1 MSNAQI
7 IFNESVEL
15 MKAGVIGT
23 TGRTVT
29 ITVEKEGQKV
39 KETINEPEP
48 IHTYKTW
55 QRLGYQVEKGQKAIA
70 MFTIWNFAE
79 NKKADDEEEN
89 EAPSLMKNGHYYM
102 KKAAFFKGSQ
112 VKKAGEDKPAAV
124 PEKEPEPA
132 PEVKKA
138 PAKTKTPCTQKAFDY
153 IVKNASRNA
162 ATRNMNGLFEGT
174 CYACDG
180 FQVMKTKNPVCDND
194 IMSHVAESLNKMIA
208 FTKDYTKTGSI
219 GLTAKEIKA
228 GIKEAKAGR
237 RNAKVIYV
245 TTEGIAINA
254 NFLYNAIMATGSSSY
269 TYKDTKSPV
278 HFQCPQ
284 TEYIVCPINCQK
296 ELAKGFH
303 VIG

>member
-1 MSNAQI
+1 MSTMSNAEI

-39 KETINEPEP
+39 KEVIQEPEP

-138 PAKTKTPCTQKAFDY
+138 PAKATKPEAQKAFDY
-153 IVKNASRNA
+153 IVKS
-162 ATRNMNGLFEGT
+162 ATKAGMYHIKSGTLEGVT
-174 CYACDG
+174 YATDG
-180 FQVMKTKNPVCDND
+180 HQLMKTNEAIEAPAIDAYDADFYKKIKVDPQNVAALDLSAKD
-194 IMSHVAESLNKMIA
+194 IR
-208 FTKDYTKTGSI
+208 
-219 GLTAKEIKA
+219 A

-237 RNAKVIYV
+237 RNAKVVYSTGYGV
-245 TTEGIAINA
+245 VLNA
-254 NFLYNAIMATGSSSY
+254 NYLLNAVVATGATEYRFS
-269 TYKDTKSPV
+269 DHKSPV
-278 HFQCPQ
+278 VFENES
-284 TEYIVCPINCQK
+284 TFYMVLPINCPN
-296 ELAKGFH
+296 ELEKGFH

>member
-1 MSNAQI
+1 MSTMSNAQI

-39 KETINEPEP
+39 KETIQEPEP

-112 VKKAGEDKPAAV
+112 VKKAGEDKPAVV

-138 PAKTKTPCTQKAFDY
+138 PAKAKKPEAQKAFDY
-153 IVKNASRNA
+153 IVKS
-162 ATRNMNGLFEGT
+162 ATKAGLYHIKSGTLEGVT
-174 CYACDG
+174 YATDG
-180 FQVMKTKNPVCDND
+180 HQLMKTNEAIEAPAIDAYDADFYKKIKVDPQNVAALDLSAKD
-194 IMSHVAESLNKMIA
+194 IR
-208 FTKDYTKTGSI
+208 
-219 GLTAKEIKA
+219 A

-237 RNAKVIYV
+237 RNAKVVYSTGYGV
-245 TTEGIAINA
+245 VLNA
-254 NFLYNAIMATGSSSY
+254 NYLLNAVVATGATEYRFS
-269 TYKDTKSPV
+269 DHKSPV
-278 HFQCPQ
+278 VFENES
-284 TEYIVCPINCQK
+284 TFYMVLPINCPN
-296 ELAKGFH
+296 ELEKGFH